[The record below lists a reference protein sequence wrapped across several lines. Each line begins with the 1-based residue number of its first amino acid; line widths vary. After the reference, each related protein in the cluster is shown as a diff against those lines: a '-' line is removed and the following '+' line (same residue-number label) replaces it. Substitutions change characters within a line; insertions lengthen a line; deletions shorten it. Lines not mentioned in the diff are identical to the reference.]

1 MKYIAFL
8 ILFAFSQQ
16 SSASL
21 LFTLK
26 GLEHTPTVN
35 MFAKEGMRA
44 AKGEATLKNKFKM
57 FAKGGLKA
65 AAKGAVGVEVG
76 RYLLFLPYLFWER
89 GLEQAQQEA
98 NVHQEA
104 YIQRLWGYYI
114 FDEDL
119 FSRADAVLEQA
130 RLLANRIA
138 YEKFG
143 VRRKSKDGGNIYYG
157 IPKGHIK
164 LNTRY
169 HIEAKRFD
177 GKGYY
182 LIPADFLVLE
192 NNVENIAWALLD
204 LIIRDQLKNSVV
216 IEHYDLDMYGRKNSW
231 LNGAPTLNYANQNLS
246 EDTDGD
252 GVREYNEGVLH
263 MADYRMKYVAS
274 IMERDEA
281 DSPTLPKLNA
291 AFNEYQ
297 EKTWTYG
304 VSYEKQMRAFKQ
316 FYMVDGAISYRFVE
330 SHLQKP
336 FQDNE
341 LSVPCGVPQ
350 AEYLFLG
357 LDRCQYLPVSENL
370 QAFINWT
377 AQEIE
382 KMDSKIGRNKG
393 LAFANSVASFV
404 LASFIV
410 SKIPFVRVLNNKAK
424 GLRQALRGH
433 RFGKATKSFL
443 LKGASGT
450 VFFGSAIAATVAIEV
465 PGLEL
470 LLLRE
475 GQLED
480 NRAFYGEMRTIFEIV
495 QNMDLEKEAE
505 EYLLDEMQRVMQQF
519 GAKTTRFIKNVS
531 Y

>member
-1 MKYIAFL
+1 MKYTIFL
-8 ILFAFSQQ
+8 IVFAFSQQ

-21 LFTLK
+21 LFTLQ
-26 GLEHTPTVN
+26 GLEHTPTVS
-35 MFAKEGMRA
+35 MFAKEGLKA
-44 AKGEATLKNKFKM
+44 ARGETTLKNKFKM
-57 FAKGGLKA
+57 FTKGGLKA
-65 AAKGAVGVEVG
+65 AAKGAIGVEVG

-89 GLEQAQQEA
+89 GLDQALQEV

-130 RLLANRIA
+130 RLLANHIA
-138 YEKFG
+138 YEEFG
-143 VRRKSKDGGNIYYG
+143 VRRKSEDGRNIYYG

-246 EDTDGD
+246 KDTDGD

-274 IMERDEA
+274 IMERDES
-281 DSPTLPKLNA
+281 DSPTLYKLNT
-291 AFNEYQ
+291 AFARYQ
-297 EKTWTYG
+297 EQEWPYG
-304 VSYEKQMRAFKQ
+304 ASHEKQMRAFQQ

-350 AEYLFLG
+350 AESLFLG
-357 LDRCQYLPVSENL
+357 LDRCESLPISENL

-377 AQEIE
+377 TEKTQ
-382 KMDSKIGRNKG
+382 KMDSKLTRNKV
-393 LAFANSVASFV
+393 LAITNGIASFV
-404 LASFIV
+404 LANVIT
-410 SKIPFVRVLNNKAK
+410 SKIPFVRWARVMGKRRGRLARRSGKRMRSVLI
-424 GLRQALRGH
+424 R
-433 RFGKATKSFL
+433 
-443 LKGASGT
+443 GASGT
-450 VFFGSAIAATVAIEV
+450 VSFGSAVAGMLAIQM

-470 LLLRE
+470 LALRE
-475 GQLED
+475 GHLED
-480 NRAFYGEMRTIFEIV
+480 NKAFYQEMRTIFEIV
-495 QNMDLEKEAE
+495 QNMDSKEEAE